1 MNFSLR
7 LNKLKQVIIEKRKK
21 MSPRNED
28 PSLSDCSKNLTK
40 RLFATEEP
48 ALLFVDICAVTCNLA
63 QTRVR
68 HK

>member
-1 MNFSLR
+1 MNFSQR

-28 PSLSDCSKNLTK
+28 SSLKKKKKNLTK

-63 QTRVR
+63 Q
-68 HK
+68 KFP